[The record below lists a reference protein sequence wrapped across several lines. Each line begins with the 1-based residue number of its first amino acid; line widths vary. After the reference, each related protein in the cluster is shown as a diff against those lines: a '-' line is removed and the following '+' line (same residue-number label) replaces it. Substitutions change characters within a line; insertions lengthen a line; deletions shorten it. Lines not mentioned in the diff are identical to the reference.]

1 MRLSCNPGHMFRYFG
16 ATASRHK
23 ARRISLC
30 GSTCSSHLTRTRPS
44 VDNILGAYLVLNYIQ
59 TIYLLMP
66 YSRTSSSPQ
75 EPSPSASKSKN
86 RTTNMSLSGDEQNL
100 TKEEKKR
107 RKAEKKERKK
117 EKKAAKKRKRDSV
130 ESAASAANDSSVP
143 TNGGAKKKSR
153 EETSSNN
160 GGSSNTSSRAR
171 TNSVASVHTHHSV
184 TEDTITERIGANVSS
199 RVVSGDATGSS
210 ATSGAAAAVRGA
222 AGGGASA
229 SNTASRGN
237 VELLPYR
244 LKKVRS
250 LVSLAPSSLSDVKGN
265 IRRLSCQ
272 DVTRYVKGLEGVLM
286 AVREV
291 KVCGP
296 GRVQNELPHVHYQVE
311 ADVVVFCPDVGTRLV
326 GVVNESFPSHVGMLV
341 DTLFNA
347 MVPAE
352 ELRRLGYEY
361 DMDSNQWSTERDAK
375 SGELLPSPL
384 PISVDDRIGFTVSKL
399 NELNGII
406 SLEGDDAVM
415 QGAEP

>member
-1 MRLSCNPGHMFRYFG
+1 M
-16 ATASRHK
+16 
-23 ARRISLC
+23 
-30 GSTCSSHLTRTRPS
+30 
-44 VDNILGAYLVLNYIQ
+44 
-59 TIYLLMP
+59 
-66 YSRTSSSPQ
+66 TSSGEEHS
-75 EPSPSASKSKN
+75 
-86 RTTNMSLSGDEQNL
+86 L

-117 EKKAAKKRKRDSV
+117 EKKAAKKRKRDSL
-130 ESAASAANDSSVP
+130 ESAASAAGDSP
-143 TNGGAKKKSR
+143 APANGGAKKKSK
-153 EETSSNN
+153 EETS
-160 GGSSNTSSRAR
+160 GSSNHGSSSNAKSGNRAR
-171 TNSVASVHTHHSV
+171 TNSMASVHTHHSV

-199 RVVSGDATGSS
+199 RAT
-210 ATSGAAAAVRGA
+210 
-222 AGGGASA
+222 AS
-229 SNTASRGN
+229 SNTSSRGN

-272 DVTRYVKGLEGVLM
+272 DVTRYVQGLGGVLM

-291 KVCGP
+291 KLCGP

-375 SGELLPSPL
+375 TGELLPSPL

-406 SLEGDDAVM
+406 SLEGDDADM

>member
-1 MRLSCNPGHMFRYFG
+1 M
-16 ATASRHK
+16 
-23 ARRISLC
+23 
-30 GSTCSSHLTRTRPS
+30 SS
-44 VDNILGAYLVLNYIQ
+44 
-59 TIYLLMP
+59 
-66 YSRTSSSPQ
+66 
-75 EPSPSASKSKN
+75 
-86 RTTNMSLSGDEQNL
+86 SGDEQNL

-130 ESAASAANDSSVP
+130 ESAASAATPTS
-143 TNGGAKKKSR
+143 TNGGAKKKSKK
-153 EETSSNN
+153 ETGSSNN
-160 GGSSNTSSRAR
+160 NGGGGSNAKSGGNASSGRAR

-199 RVVSGDATGSS
+199 RVVSGDSTGSS
-210 ATSGAAAAVRGA
+210 ATSGVRGA
-222 AGGGASA
+222 AGGVGAASA
-229 SNTASRGN
+229 GSSTVSRDN
-237 VELLPYR
+237 AELLPYR
-244 LKKVRS
+244 VKKVRS

-296 GRVQNELPHVHYQVE
+296 GRVQNELAHVHYQVE

-361 DMDSNQWSTERDAK
+361 DMDSNQWSTERDVK
-375 SGELLPSPL
+375 TGELLPSPL

-406 SLEGDDAVM
+406 SLEGDDADM

>member
-1 MRLSCNPGHMFRYFG
+1 M
-16 ATASRHK
+16 
-23 ARRISLC
+23 
-30 GSTCSSHLTRTRPS
+30 
-44 VDNILGAYLVLNYIQ
+44 
-59 TIYLLMP
+59 
-66 YSRTSSSPQ
+66 TSSG
-75 EPSPSASKSKN
+75 E
-86 RTTNMSLSGDEQNL
+86 EHNL

-130 ESAASAANDSSVP
+130 ESAASAANDSPTP
-143 TNGGAKKKSR
+143 TNGGAKKKSK
-153 EETSSNN
+153 EETN
-160 GGSSNTSSRAR
+160 GGNTSSSSNRAR

-210 ATSGAAAAVRGA
+210 ATSGAAGIRGA
-222 AGGGASA
+222 TASA
-229 SNTASRGN
+229 SSSTASRGQ

-244 LKKVRS
+244 VKKVRS

-272 DVTRYVKGLEGVLM
+272 DVTRYVQGLEGVLM
-286 AVREV
+286 AVQKV

-296 GRVQNELPHVHYQVE
+296 GRVQNELAHVHYQVE

-375 SGELLPSPL
+375 TGELLPSPL

-406 SLEGDDAVM
+406 SLEGDDADM

>member
-1 MRLSCNPGHMFRYFG
+1 M
-16 ATASRHK
+16 
-23 ARRISLC
+23 
-30 GSTCSSHLTRTRPS
+30 
-44 VDNILGAYLVLNYIQ
+44 
-59 TIYLLMP
+59 
-66 YSRTSSSPQ
+66 
-75 EPSPSASKSKN
+75 
-86 RTTNMSLSGDEQNL
+86 
-100 TKEEKKR
+100 
-107 RKAEKKERKK
+107 
-117 EKKAAKKRKRDSV
+117 
-130 ESAASAANDSSVP
+130 
-143 TNGGAKKKSR
+143 
-153 EETSSNN
+153 
-160 GGSSNTSSRAR
+160 
-171 TNSVASVHTHHSV
+171 
-184 TEDTITERIGANVSS
+184 
-199 RVVSGDATGSS
+199 
-210 ATSGAAAAVRGA
+210 
-222 AGGGASA
+222 
-229 SNTASRGN
+229 
-237 VELLPYR
+237 LPYR
-244 LKKVRS
+244 VKKVRS

-272 DVTRYVKGLEGVLM
+272 DVTRYVQGLEGVLM
-286 AVREV
+286 AVQKV

-375 SGELLPSPL
+375 TGELLPSPL

-406 SLEGDDAVM
+406 SLEGDDADM

>member
-1 MRLSCNPGHMFRYFG
+1 M
-16 ATASRHK
+16 
-23 ARRISLC
+23 
-30 GSTCSSHLTRTRPS
+30 
-44 VDNILGAYLVLNYIQ
+44 
-59 TIYLLMP
+59 
-66 YSRTSSSPQ
+66 TSSG
-75 EPSPSASKSKN
+75 E
-86 RTTNMSLSGDEQNL
+86 EHNL
-100 TKEEKKR
+100 TKDEKKR

-130 ESAASAANDSSVP
+130 ESAASAANDSPTP
-143 TNGGAKKKSR
+143 TNGGAKKKSK
-153 EETSSNN
+153 EETN
-160 GGSSNTSSRAR
+160 GGNTSSSSNRAR

-210 ATSGAAAAVRGA
+210 ATSGAAGIRGA
-222 AGGGASA
+222 IASA
-229 SNTASRGN
+229 SSSTASRGQ

-244 LKKVRS
+244 VKKVRS

-272 DVTRYVKGLEGVLM
+272 DVTRYVQGLEGVLM
-286 AVREV
+286 AVQKV

-296 GRVQNELPHVHYQVE
+296 GRVQNELAHVHYQVE

-375 SGELLPSPL
+375 TGELLPSPL

-406 SLEGDDAVM
+406 SLEGDDADM

>member
-1 MRLSCNPGHMFRYFG
+1 M
-16 ATASRHK
+16 
-23 ARRISLC
+23 
-30 GSTCSSHLTRTRPS
+30 
-44 VDNILGAYLVLNYIQ
+44 
-59 TIYLLMP
+59 
-66 YSRTSSSPQ
+66 TSSS
-75 EPSPSASKSKN
+75 
-86 RTTNMSLSGDEQNL
+86 GDVEQNL
-100 TKEEKKR
+100 SKEEKKR

-130 ESAASAANDSSVP
+130 ESAATSAAATP
-143 TNGGAKKKSR
+143 TGTSTNGGGAKKKSK
-153 EETSSNN
+153 EEQTSSNAK
-160 GGSSNTSSRAR
+160 SRAR
-171 TNSVASVHTHHSV
+171 TNSVASVHTYHSV
-184 TEDTITERIGANVSS
+184 TEDTITERIGANVPS

-210 ATSGAAAAVRGA
+210 ATSGARGGVRGS
-222 AGGGASA
+222 GATSA
-229 SNTASRGN
+229 SSGTANRGN
-237 VELLPYR
+237 AELLPYR
-244 LKKVRS
+244 VKKVRS

-265 IRRLSCQ
+265 IRRLACQ

-384 PISVDDRIGFTVSKL
+384 PISVDDRIRFTVSKL

-406 SLEGDDAVM
+406 SLEGDDADMSM

>member
-1 MRLSCNPGHMFRYFG
+1 M
-16 ATASRHK
+16 
-23 ARRISLC
+23 
-30 GSTCSSHLTRTRPS
+30 
-44 VDNILGAYLVLNYIQ
+44 
-59 TIYLLMP
+59 
-66 YSRTSSSPQ
+66 TSSG
-75 EPSPSASKSKN
+75 E
-86 RTTNMSLSGDEQNL
+86 EHNL
-100 TKEEKKR
+100 TKDEKKR

-130 ESAASAANDSSVP
+130 ESAASAANDSPTP
-143 TNGGAKKKSR
+143 TNGGAKKKSK
-153 EETSSNN
+153 EETN
-160 GGSSNTSSRAR
+160 GGNTSSSSNRAR

-199 RVVSGDATGSS
+199 RV
-210 ATSGAAAAVRGA
+210 
-222 AGGGASA
+222 ASA
-229 SNTASRGN
+229 YSSSSSTASRGN

-244 LKKVRS
+244 VKKVRS

-286 AVREV
+286 AVRDV

-361 DMDSNQWSTERDAK
+361 DMDSNQWSTERDVK
-375 SGELLPSPL
+375 TGELLPSPL

-406 SLEGDDAVM
+406 SLEGDDADMQV

>member
-1 MRLSCNPGHMFRYFG
+1 MSM
-16 ATASRHK
+16 
-23 ARRISLC
+23 
-30 GSTCSSHLTRTRPS
+30 
-44 VDNILGAYLVLNYIQ
+44 
-59 TIYLLMP
+59 
-66 YSRTSSSPQ
+66 SSSAAF
-75 EPSPSASKSKN
+75 ASTAPTGPASTAAADGVLISRRQSVHSQLRGRHN
-86 RTTNMSLSGDEQNL
+86 SGGGGY
-100 TKEEKKR
+100 
-107 RKAEKKERKK
+107 
-117 EKKAAKKRKRDSV
+117 
-130 ESAASAANDSSVP
+130 DSS
-143 TNGGAKKKSR
+143 
-153 EETSSNN
+153 SS
-160 GGSSNTSSRAR
+160 SSS
-171 TNSVASVHTHHSV
+171 
-184 TEDTITERIGANVSS
+184 
-199 RVVSGDATGSS
+199 
-210 ATSGAAAAVRGA
+210 
-222 AGGGASA
+222 
-229 SNTASRGN
+229 TASRGN

-244 LKKVRS
+244 VKKVRS

-286 AVREV
+286 AVRDV

-375 SGELLPSPL
+375 TGELLPSPL

-406 SLEGDDAVM
+406 SLEGDDADMQGM

>member
-1 MRLSCNPGHMFRYFG
+1 M
-16 ATASRHK
+16 
-23 ARRISLC
+23 
-30 GSTCSSHLTRTRPS
+30 
-44 VDNILGAYLVLNYIQ
+44 
-59 TIYLLMP
+59 
-66 YSRTSSSPQ
+66 TSSG
-75 EPSPSASKSKN
+75 E
-86 RTTNMSLSGDEQNL
+86 EHNL
-100 TKEEKKR
+100 TKDEKKR

-130 ESAASAANDSSVP
+130 ESTATSAATPTS
-143 TNGGAKKKSR
+143 TNGGAKKKSK
-153 EETSSNN
+153 EEQTSSNAK
-160 GGSSNTSSRAR
+160 SRAR

-199 RVVSGDATGSS
+199 RV
-210 ATSGAAAAVRGA
+210 
-222 AGGGASA
+222 ASA
-229 SNTASRGN
+229 SSSSSSTASRGN

-244 LKKVRS
+244 VKKVRS

-286 AVREV
+286 AVRDV

-375 SGELLPSPL
+375 TGELLPSPL

-406 SLEGDDAVM
+406 SLEGDDADMQGM